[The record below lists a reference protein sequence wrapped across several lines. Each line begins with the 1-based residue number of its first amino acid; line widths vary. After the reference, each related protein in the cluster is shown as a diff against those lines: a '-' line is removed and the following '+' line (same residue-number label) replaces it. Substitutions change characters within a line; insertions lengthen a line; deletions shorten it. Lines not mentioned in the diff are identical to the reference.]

1 MENKSIHEKI
11 FFTRILELRVRKKGS
26 RMWTLRRR
34 IYNKI
39 VDVGI
44 AQAMLLLG
52 DEDAVPFKW
61 GCFGEGTTAAADGD
75 DALESEVDRQSVTF
89 SQITTSF
96 LNDTSQWVVTTAEAP
111 EGGWEITEFA
121 LVNATP
127 SGGTIYNRAVFAA
140 ESLAETDQL
149 EITCKI
155 QGQREA

>member
-11 FFTRILELRVRKKGS
+11 FFTRILEVRTWKKGP
-26 RMWTLRRR
+26 RLWTPLKR
-34 IYNKI
+34 IYN
-39 VDVGI
+39 VVVNVGI

-61 GCFGEGTTAAADGD
+61 GAFGEGTTAAADD
-75 DALESEVDRQSVTF
+75 DDVLGSEVDRQVAVF
-89 SQITTSF
+89 SQIQTAF

-127 SGGTIYNRAVFAA
+127 NGGTIYNRAVFAA
-140 ESLAETDQL
+140 ESLDETDQL
-149 EITCKI
+149 ELTCKI

>member
-1 MENKSIHEKI
+1 MANKSINEKI

-26 RMWTLRRR
+26 RLWILRRR

-39 VDVGI
+39 VDAGI

-52 DEDAVPFKW
+52 DGTAIAFENGA
-61 GCFGEGTTAAADGD
+61 FGEGTTAAADD
-75 DALESEVDRQSVTF
+75 DTALESEVDRQTAVF
-89 SQITTSF
+89 SQITTAF
-96 LNDTSQWVVTTAEAP
+96 LNDTAQWVVTTAEAP
-111 EGGWEITEFA
+111 GGGWEITEFA
-121 LVNATP
+121 LINATP